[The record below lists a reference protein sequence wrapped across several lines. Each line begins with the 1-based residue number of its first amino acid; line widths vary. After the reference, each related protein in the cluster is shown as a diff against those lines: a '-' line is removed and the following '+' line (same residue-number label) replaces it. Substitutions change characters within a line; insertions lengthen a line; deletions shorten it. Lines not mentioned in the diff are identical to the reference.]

1 MLQAKRSAICGIV
14 VAVVVLLW
22 GTLAYSQNTA
32 GTILGTV
39 SDESGA
45 RLPGVTVT
53 ITHLDT
59 DIFRSVTTDEA
70 GRYRAPAL
78 SLGNYEVKAELMGFR
93 TALRS
98 GIQLTVAAEV
108 VVNLSLSVGTV
119 TEQVNVTGEAP
130 LVEITN
136 ATLSGLVDDKKIRDL
151 PLNGRSF
158 EQLAFLQPGVTP
170 YFRGRRETD
179 QGEGVKM
186 SVTGSRVDSNSFL
199 LDGTNINDQ
208 SNNTPGSASG
218 NLLGVEMLREFRV
231 LTSAYSAEY
240 GRYSGGIIT
249 AVTKSGGNELH
260 GNLYEF
266 HRNDNLDARNF
277 FDRQEKPTDPRLPE
291 FKRNQFGATIGG
303 PIVHD
308 RTFFFGGY
316 EGFRQRKGE
325 SRLAIV
331 PSADAHRGILPCPRT
346 RPAAGFT
353 GLQAACNNAGTS
365 TYTVNV
371 NPSVRSF
378 LDLYPFP
385 NGSDFGDGTAQLFS
399 NPKRP
404 VDEDYT
410 TGRVDHNFSNNDSF
424 FVRYTFDRAVLS
436 SPTQYPTLAVDSQT
450 KNQYVTLGETRIFSP
465 RVLNTTRLGFN
476 RAYSNQY
483 GRPLFDVK
491 PDLLFVPG
499 QQLGLMTF
507 RSIGITE
514 YGAGQGFPRR
524 FGHNVW
530 QVTDDLTVSRG
541 SHSLKM
547 GMLFERTQSNA
558 TLSRVYGGQY
568 FFDTLEDFLV
578 GQSAEFNGDIPTS
591 DNVRGWRQSLF
602 GFYFQDDFQARSN
615 LTLNL
620 GLRYEFTTVPTEAH
634 GKIANFRTP
643 LTDKA
648 PTLGDPWY
656 QGSYIDFGPRVGF
669 SWDPRSN
676 GKTAIRG
683 GFGMYFDHLVAQP
696 LNRALSRIPPYSV
709 TARVLGAAAA
719 FPRLDSSLL
728 TSPPLTQVVSYGLQY
743 EMKDPT
749 KIGYTLS
756 VQQQIASQTAITVAY
771 AGAHSY
777 HQLNGNNGNN
787 ALPTE
792 IRNGRKFF
800 APNSP
805 RRNPNI
811 GQLQFWVT
819 PEGAS
824 QYHSLQLGLNR
835 RFGAGLQVQ
844 GSYTYAKNTNNA
856 DGVFGRYLDVSGT
869 VPQDPDDW
877 RADWGLAGIDIRNY
891 FSANFTYDLPFAR
904 NMTGAAGK
912 VLGRW
917 QINGIL
923 TLSSGT
929 PITIYSGFNRSR
941 NGASGAQITDR
952 PDLLPGFSSNP
963 VKGVS
968 KGCPGVPAGT
978 KLGTPDLYF
987 DPCAFALPEPGFYG
1001 NLGRNTVIGPG
1012 LKNFDFAV
1020 VKNIPVAEM
1029 KSIQFRAEA
1038 FNLFNRANFN
1048 RPGAL
1053 QESVKLFSASGDRV
1067 ASNATIRSTLTD
1079 SRQIQFGL
1087 KFTF

>member
-1 MLQAKRSAICGIV
+1 
-14 VAVVVLLW
+14 VVLLC
-22 GTLAYSQNTA
+22 GTLAYGQNTA
-32 GTILGTV
+32 GTILGAV

-59 DIFRSVTTDEA
+59 GIVRSVTTDEG
-70 GRYRAPAL
+70 GRYRAPGL
-78 SLGNYEVKAELMGFR
+78 GLGNYEVKAELTGFR
-93 TALRS
+93 TAVRM
-98 GIQLTVAAEV
+98 GIQLTVSAEV
-108 VVNLSLSVGTV
+108 VVNLTLSVGV
-119 TEQVNVTGEAP
+119 VSEQVNVTGEAP
-130 LVEITN
+130 LVEITS

-186 SVTGSRVDSNSFL
+186 SVSGSRVDSNSFL

-231 LTSAYSAEY
+231 LTGAYSAEY

-249 AVTKSGGNELH
+249 AVSKSGGNELH
-260 GNLYEF
+260 GNVYEF

-277 FDRQEKPTDPRLPE
+277 FDIKSKPDDPRLPE

-303 PIVHD
+303 PIVRD
-308 RTFFFGGY
+308 RTFFFSGY

-325 SRLAIV
+325 SRLAFV
-331 PSADAHRGILPCPRT
+331 PNADAHRGILPCPRT
-346 RPAAGFT
+346 SPAGGFT
-353 GLQAACNNAGTS
+353 GSQASCNTPGTS
-365 TYTVNV
+365 TYAVNV
-371 NPSVRSF
+371 SPAVRPF
-378 LDLYPFP
+378 LDLFPLP
-385 NGSDFGDGTAQLFS
+385 NGADFGDGTARLFS

-410 TGRVDHNFSNNDSF
+410 TGRVDHNFSNADSF
-424 FVRYTFDRAVLS
+424 FVRYTFDRAIQS
-436 SPTQYPTLAVDSQT
+436 TPTQYPTLAVDSLTRSQWI
-450 KNQYVTLGETRIFSP
+450 TLSETRIFSP
-465 RVLNTTRLGFN
+465 RVLNTARLGFN
-476 RAYSNQY
+476 RSYSNQF

-491 PDLLFVPG
+491 PDLLFVPES
-499 QQLGLMTF
+499 QLGLITF

-530 QVTDDLTVSRG
+530 QATDDLTVSRG

-547 GMLFERTQSNA
+547 GMLYERTQSNA

-568 FFDTLEDFLV
+568 FFNTLDDFLAARAV
-578 GQSAEFNGDIPTS
+578 EFNGDIPTS
-591 DNVRGWRQSLF
+591 DNVRGWRQNLL

-634 GKIANFRTP
+634 GKLANIRNP

-648 PTLGDPWY
+648 PTVGEPWY
-656 QGSYIDFGPRVGF
+656 QGSYKDFGPRIGF
-669 SWDPRSN
+669 SWDPWSN
-676 GKTAIRG
+676 GRTAIRG
-683 GFGMYFDHLVAQP
+683 GFGMYFDHLVAAP
-696 LNRALSRIPPYSV
+696 LNRAMSRIPPYSV
-709 TARVLGAAAA
+709 TSRVLGTAAA
-719 FPRLDSSLL
+719 FPRLDPSLL
-728 TSPPLTQVVSYGLQY
+728 TTPALTDVVSYGLQY
-743 EMKDPT
+743 NMKDPT
-749 KIGYTLS
+749 KIGYNLS
-756 VQQQIASQTAITVAY
+756 IQRQIATQTAITVAY
-771 AGAHSY
+771 SGSHSY

-787 ALPTE
+787 ALPSE
-792 IRNGRKFF
+792 IRNGRKYFPCGVPLQPGQSCPVN
-800 APNSP
+800 ALPP
-805 RRNPNI
+805 RRNPNL

-819 PEGAS
+819 PEGSS
-824 QYHSLQLGLNR
+824 QYHSLQVGLNR
-835 RFGAGLQVQ
+835 RFGAGLQLQ
-844 GSYTYAKNTNNA
+844 GSYTYAKNTTNA
-856 DGVFGRYLDVSGT
+856 DGVFGRYLDISGT

-891 FSANFTYDLPFAR
+891 FSLNYTYDLPFAR

-912 VLGRW
+912 VLAGW

-923 TLSSGT
+923 TLASGT
-929 PITIYSGFNRSR
+929 PVTIYTGFNRSR
-941 NGASGAQITDR
+941 NGASGTQITDR
-952 PDLLPGFSSNP
+952 PDLLPGFNNNP
-963 VKGVS
+963 VNGVS
-968 KGCPGVPAGT
+968 KGCPGVAPGT
-978 KLGTPDLYF
+978 KLGTPDMYF
-987 DPCAFALPEPGFYG
+987 DPCAFALPEPGTYG
-1001 NLGRNTVIGPG
+1001 SLGRNTVIGPG
-1012 LKNFDFAV
+1012 LTNFDFAL
-1020 VKNIPVAEM
+1020 VKNIAFLEN
-1029 KSIQFRAEA
+1029 KSVQFRAEA
-1038 FNLFNRANFN
+1038 FNLFNHPNFN

-1053 QESVKLFSASGDRV
+1053 QESVKLFTPFGDRIPP
-1067 ASNATIRSTLTD
+1067 NAAIRSTLTD
-1079 SRQIQFGL
+1079 PRQIQFGL

>member
-1 MLQAKRSAICGIV
+1 MFA
-14 VAVVVLLW
+14 VVLLW
-22 GTLAYSQNTA
+22 GTLAWGQTTA
-32 GTILGTV
+32 GTILGVV

-59 DIFRSVTTDEA
+59 GIVRSVTTDEA

-78 SLGNYEVKAELMGFR
+78 GLGNYEVKAELTGFR

-108 VVNLSLSVGTV
+108 VVNLSLSVGV
-119 TEQVNVTGEAP
+119 VSEQVNVTGEAP
-130 LVEITN
+130 LVEITS

-158 EQLAFLQPGVTP
+158 ETLAFTQPGVAP
-170 YFRGRRETD
+170 YFRGRHDTD
-179 QGEGVKM
+179 QGEGTKM

-231 LTSAYSAEY
+231 LTSNYSAEY

-249 AVTKSGGNELH
+249 AVSKSGGNEFH
-260 GNLYEF
+260 GNAYEF
-266 HRNDNLDARNF
+266 LRNDHLDARNF
-277 FDRQEKPTDPRLPE
+277 FDRKSKPDDPRLPS
-291 FKRNQFGATIGG
+291 FKRNQYGATIGG
-303 PIVHD
+303 PIVRD

-316 EGFRQRKGE
+316 EGLRQRKGL
-325 SRLAIV
+325 SNVAVI
-331 PSADAHRGILPCPRT
+331 PNAGAHRGILPCPRVT
-346 RPAAGFT
+346 PAAGFT
-353 GLQAACNNAGTS
+353 GSQVPCNNAGTS
-365 TYTVNV
+365 TYSVNV
-371 NPSVRSF
+371 NPSVSPF
-378 LDLYPFP
+378 LDLYPLP
-385 NGSDFGDGTAQLFS
+385 NGADFGDGTAQLFS
-399 NPKRP
+399 NSKQPI
-404 VDEDYT
+404 DEHYT
-410 TGRVDHNFSNNDSF
+410 SGRVDHNFSNSDSF
-424 FVRYTFDRAVLS
+424 FVRYTFSQANKS
-436 SPTQYPTLAVDSQT
+436 NPAQYPTLAVDSFT
-450 KNQYVTLGETRIFSP
+450 RSQYVTVGETKIFSP
-465 RVLNTTRLGFN
+465 RVLNTARLGFN
-476 RAYSNQY
+476 RSYSNQF
-483 GRPLFDVK
+483 GRPLFDVN
-491 PDLLFVPG
+491 PSLLFVPG
-499 QQLGLMTF
+499 QQLGLMDF
-507 RSIGITE
+507 RAIGITE
-514 YGAGQGFPRR
+514 YGAGQGYPRR

-530 QVTDDLTVSRG
+530 QATDDLAVSRG

-568 FFDTLEDFLV
+568 FFDTLDDFFAARP
-578 GQSAEFNGDIPTS
+578 AEFDSDIPGS

-620 GLRYEFTTVPTEAH
+620 GLRYEFATVPTEAH

-643 LTDKA
+643 YDKA
-648 PTLGDPWY
+648 PTLGEPWY
-656 QGSYIDFGPRVGF
+656 QGSYKDFGPRVGF

-709 TARVLGAAAA
+709 TARVLGAAAS
-719 FPRLDSSLL
+719 FPRVDASLL
-728 TSPPLTQVVSYGLQY
+728 TAPPLNQLVSYGLQY
-743 EMKDPT
+743 ETKDPT
-749 KIGYTLS
+749 KIGYTFS
-756 VQQQIASQTAITVAY
+756 IQQQIASQTAITVAY

-777 HQLNGNNGNN
+777 HQLNGNNGND

-792 IRNGRKFF
+792 IRNGRKYF

-805 RRNPNI
+805 PRNPSI

-824 QYHSLQLGLNR
+824 QYHSLQLSLNR
-835 RFGAGLQVQ
+835 RFRGGLQLQ
-844 GSYTYAKNTNNA
+844 GSYTYAKSTNNA
-856 DGVFGRYLDVSGT
+856 DGVFGRYLDQGVT

-877 RADWGLAGIDIRNY
+877 RADWALSGIDIRNF
-891 FSANFTYDLPFAR
+891 FSFNYTYDLPFAR
-904 NMTGAAGK
+904 NMPGHAGK
-912 VLGRW
+912 LLSGW
-917 QINGIL
+917 QLNGIL
-923 TLSSGT
+923 TLADGT
-929 PITIYSGFNRSR
+929 PNTITSGFNRSR
-941 NGASGAQITDR
+941 SGASGGQIGDR
-952 PDLLPGFSSNP
+952 PDLLPGFSNNP

-968 KGCPGVPAGT
+968 KGCAGVSAGA
-978 KLGTPDLYF
+978 KLGTPELYF

-1001 NLGRNTVIGPG
+1001 TLGRNTVIGPG
-1012 LKNFDFAV
+1012 LANFDFSL
-1020 VKNIPVAEM
+1020 VKNISFRET
-1029 KSIQFRAEA
+1029 KSVQFRAEA
-1038 FNLFNRANFN
+1038 FNLPNHANFN
-1048 RPGAL
+1048 RPGPL
-1053 QESVKLFSASGDRV
+1053 QNSINLFTPSGARVVSA
-1067 ASNATIRSTLTD
+1067 ATIRSTLTD
-1079 SRQIQFGL
+1079 SRQIQLGL

>member
-1 MLQAKRSAICGIV
+1 MLEAKRSVICVFAFVLCGI
-14 VAVVVLLW
+14 
-22 GTLAYSQNTA
+22 LAHGQNTA
-32 GTILGTV
+32 GTILGTT
-39 SDESGA
+39 SDQSGA
-45 RLPGVTVT
+45 RLPGVVVT
-53 ITHLDT
+53 ITHPET
-59 DIFRSVTTDEA
+59 GIVRSVTTDEG
-70 GRYRAPAL
+70 GRYRAPGL
-78 SLGNYEVKAELMGFR
+78 SLGNYEVKAELPGFR
-93 TALRS
+93 TEVRT

-119 TEQVNVTGEAP
+119 TEQVQVSGEAP

-186 SVTGSRVDSNSFL
+186 SVSGSRVDSNSFL

-231 LTSAYSAEY
+231 LTTAYSAEY

-249 AVTKSGGNELH
+249 AVSKSGGNELD
-260 GNLYEF
+260 GNVYEF
-266 HRNDNLDARNF
+266 LRNDHLDARNF
-277 FDRQEKPTDPRLPE
+277 FDRKSKPDAPRLPS

-316 EGFRQRKGE
+316 EGLRQRKGL
-325 SRLAIV
+325 SRLAVV
-331 PSADAHRGILPCPRT
+331 PNVDAHRGILPCPA
-346 RPAAGFT
+346 RPAAGYT
-353 GLQAACNNAGTS
+353 GSQAPCNNAGTS
-365 TYTVNV
+365 IYTVNV
-371 NPSVRSF
+371 NPSVRPF
-378 LDLYPFP
+378 LDLYPLP
-385 NGSDFGDGTAQLFS
+385 NGADFGDGTAQLFS
-399 NPKRP
+399 NPKQP
-404 VDEDYT
+404 IDEHYA
-410 TGRVDHNFSNNDSF
+410 TGRVDHNFSNSDSF
-424 FVRYTFDRAVLS
+424 FVRYTFSQAVLNN
-436 SPTQYPTLAVDSQT
+436 PTQYPTLTVDALT
-450 KNQYVTLGETRIFSP
+450 KSQYVTLGETRIFSP
-465 RVLNTTRLGFN
+465 RVLNTARLGFN
-476 RAYSNQY
+476 RSYSNQF
-483 GRPLFDVK
+483 GRPLFDVQ
-491 PDLLFVPG
+491 PGLLFVPG

-507 RSIGITE
+507 RGIGINE
-514 YGAGQGFPRR
+514 YGAGQGYPRR

-568 FFDTLEDFLV
+568 FFDTLDDFLTARP
-578 GQSAEFNGDIPTS
+578 AEFNSDIPGT
-591 DNVRGWRQSLF
+591 DNVRGWRQSLL

-615 LTLNL
+615 LTFNL
-620 GLRYEFTTVPTEAH
+620 GLRYEFTTVPTEAN
-634 GKIANFRTP
+634 GKIANFRNP

-648 PTLGDPWY
+648 PTLGEPWY
-656 QGSYIDFGPRVGF
+656 QGSYKDFGPRVGF

-676 GKTAIRG
+676 GRTAIRG

-709 TARVLGAAAA
+709 TARVLGEAAS
-719 FPRLDSSLL
+719 FPRLDPSLL
-728 TSPPLTQVVSYGLQY
+728 AAPPLTQIVSYGLQY

-756 VQQQIASQTAITVAY
+756 IQQQIASDTAITVAY

-777 HQLNGNNGNN
+777 HQLNGNNGND

-792 IRNGRKFF
+792 IRNGRKYF

-805 RRNPNI
+805 LRNPNI

-835 RFGAGLQVQ
+835 RFRGGFQLQ
-844 GSYTYAKNTNNA
+844 GSYTYGKSTNNA
-856 DGVFGRYLDVSGT
+856 DGVFGRYLDQGIT

-877 RADWGLAGIDIRNY
+877 RADWALSGIDIRNY
-891 FSANFTYDLPFAR
+891 FSLNYTYDLPFAR
-904 NMTGAAGK
+904 NMPGAAGK
-912 VLGRW
+912 LLSGW
-917 QINGIL
+917 QLNGIL
-923 TLSSGT
+923 TLAGGT
-929 PITIYSGFNRSR
+929 PVSILTGYNRSR
-941 NGASGAQITDR
+941 NGASGTQITDR
-952 PDLLPGFSSNP
+952 PDLIPGFSNNP

-978 KLGTPDLYF
+978 RLGTPDLYF
-987 DPCAFALPEPGFYG
+987 DPCAFGLPDAGFYG

-1012 LKNFDFAV
+1012 LANFDFSLM
-1020 VKNIPVAEM
+1020 KNISFKEM
-1029 KSIQFRAEA
+1029 FFTSEKSKFA
-1038 FNLFNRANFN
+1038 
-1048 RPGAL
+1048 RPGPITVL
-1053 QESVKLFSASGDRV
+1053 RPRLP
-1067 ASNATIRSTLTD
+1067 
-1079 SRQIQFGL
+1079 
-1087 KFTF
+1087 